1 MSSFWSAVV
10 NYLLR
15 SVPAHLMAYYP
26 FRDRLRFP
34 VWTVL
39 LSVGLLQLGQ
49 SVLYGFDIWRGGS
62 GVEAAYGLSLVYMA
76 IYFASVRDDRLK
88 VLFLYLLVTDYI
100 MIFRGLAAFSEARFF
115 YQPDMTFDSWTS
127 VAFNL
132 TALAVTVPFMLRFF
146 NNAREKVFSTDA
158 PLFWKTAWIIPAFN
172 TVVAMLFTAD
182 FQPEKVRSLRFL
194 FVRLLLSLCAFVV
207 YYILLNSLDGIRR
220 QAALA
225 EQAATQEQLLNLQRM
240 QHDRL
245 LKYMEAV
252 KAARHDLRQHLGVM
266 DAYLAKGD
274 IDGLKQYLQAYGRT
288 VPSDTQSTFTRNFA
302 LNAVCAYYAEEAQK
316 YEIQYDVKLD
326 IPEYLPVDEPEV
338 CALLGNLLE
347 NAVDA
352 CREME
357 HGPRFIRIRSICEG
371 SHIVLTVDN
380 SCSREPRWS
389 SGRLL
394 SSKHK
399 GLGTGTYTVRETAE
413 RSGGGAEFTFKD
425 GVFYA
430 SVFLCG
436 QLPH

>member
-34 VWTVL
+34 AWTVF

-49 SVLYGFDIWRGGS
+49 SVLYGYDIWRGGS
-62 GVEAAYGLSLVYMA
+62 GAEVSYGLSLVYMA
-76 IYFASVRDDRLK
+76 IYFVSVRDDRFK

-100 MIFRGLAAFSEARFF
+100 IIFRGLAAFGEARFF

-132 TALAVTVPFMLRFF
+132 TSLAVTAPFMLRFF
-146 NNAREKVFSTDA
+146 SNAKEKVFNTDA

-172 TVVAMLFTAD
+172 TVVVMLFTAD
-182 FQPEKVRSLRFL
+182 FKPEAVRSLRFL
-194 FVRLLLSLCAFVV
+194 FVRLLLSLCTFVV
-207 YYILLNSLDGIRR
+207 YYILLDSLDGIRR

-225 EQAATQEQLLNLQRM
+225 EQTAMQEQLLNLQRM
-240 QHDRL
+240 QHDRM
-245 LKYMEAV
+245 LKHMEAV

-274 IDGLKQYLQAYGRT
+274 IDGLKQYLQTYGRT
-288 VPSDTQSTFTRNFA
+288 IPSDMQNTFTRNFA
-302 LNAVCAYYAEEAQK
+302 LNAVCVYYAEEARK
-316 YEIQYDVKLD
+316 YETEYDVKLD
-326 IPEYLPVDEPEV
+326 MPEHLPMSEPEP
-338 CALLGNLLE
+338 CAVLGNLLE

-357 HGPRFIRIRSICEG
+357 HGPRFIRIRGICEG
-371 SHIVLTVDN
+371 SHIILTVDN
-380 SCSREPRWS
+380 SCSREPLWS
-389 SGRLL
+389 NGRLL
-394 SSKHK
+394 SSKHS
-399 GLGTGTYTVRETAE
+399 GLGTGTYAVRETAE
-413 RSGGGAEFTFKD
+413 RSGGGAEFTFQD

-430 SVFLCG
+430 SVFLYG
-436 QLPH
+436 